1 MNELT
6 KEADTTVK
14 YGAVDV
20 LSSAMDIGQ
29 YMIKYGSEVHR
40 VEDTVTRICR
50 AYGAARVEIWAIDS
64 LITASVYMPNGDSS
78 TQTRRISSSSNHL
91 ARLEALN
98 SLSREIC
105 SAEITPS
112 PAEVDGRVA
121 EIRRLRPIHPI
132 LRCMCGALGAGAFA
146 IFFGGRLLDGISAA
160 VIGALM
166 TALIHL
172 DFINGNAMMRTF
184 ILSFFNG
191 LLASLFH
198 AVGFGYNLDKIAIGT
213 IMLVIPGMA
222 FSNSLRDIMY
232 GDTASGTMGFSKALV
247 CALMVVLGYSASFL
261 LFGELSAVL
270 A

>member
-1 MNELT
+1 MNQLT
-6 KEADTTVK
+6 ERADTAAQ
-14 YGAVDV
+14 YSAFEV

-50 AYGAARVEIWAIDS
+50 AYGAERVEIWAIDS
-64 LITASVYMPNGDSS
+64 MITATVYMPDGDSS
-78 TQTRRISSSSNHL
+78 TQTRRISSSANHL

-105 SAEITPS
+105 AITPA
-112 PAEVDGRVA
+112 PAVVNKRVSD
-121 EIRRLRPIHPI
+121 IRRLRPIHPV
-132 LRCMCGALGAGAFA
+132 LRCACGALGAGAFA
-146 IFFGGRLLDGISAA
+146 IFFGGRMLDALAAA

-166 TALIHL
+166 TVLIHL
-172 DFINGNAMMRTF
+172 DLINVNAMTRTF

-191 LLASLFH
+191 ILASVFH
-198 AVGFGYNLDKIAIGT
+198 TVGFGYNLDKIAIGT

-222 FSNSLRDIMY
+222 FSNALRDIMY
-232 GDTASGTMGFSKALV
+232 GDTASGTMGFSKALM
-247 CALMVVLGYSASFL
+247 CALMVVLGYSAAFL
-261 LFGELSAVL
+261 LFGEILSVL